1 MAKRHL
7 ELVLSVYC
15 RMRVGSRVG
24 VGAIAPFLVAG
35 LLFVACESVHAHG
48 GTGEGV
54 STWNTAKGRRLSAR
68 VKRSN
73 NTYGSHYFA
82 SFSAIPLRK
91 QTGFYKNTMV
101 SLNAVSYG
109 LTEHLSVG
117 GSLDL
122 VSLIRA
128 RDGGPVYTG
137 RLQVSGSASEV
148 FHLGASITYLNARV
162 PVGASVPEGTTV
174 PPGIFTG
181 LAMFTIGSRDYQL
194 TVAGGL
200 THDGQRTGEGPVFNF
215 GGAARA
221 FPNIMFVTEHWVFTD
236 PNRDFLAHSFGIRIL
251 GDELA
256 IDLGL
261 AYDREFTTKVT
272 SFGMPFLSATLNF

>member
-1 MAKRHL
+1 MGLRSM
-7 ELVLSVYC
+7 E
-15 RMRVGSRVG
+15 RVIV
-24 VGAIAPFLVAG
+24 PFLLAVAM
-35 LLFVACESVHAHG
+35 LLIPERIMAEG
-48 GTGEGV
+48 GSGEGSSAWGMV
-54 STWNTAKGRRLSAR
+54 KGRRLSAR

-128 RDGGPVYTG
+128 RTGGPVYTG
-137 RLQVSGSASEV
+137 RIQVSGSTSDV
-148 FHLGASITYLNARV
+148 FHLGASVTYLNARV
-162 PVGASVPEGTTV
+162 PVGAEVPEGTTV

-181 LAMFTIGSRDYQL
+181 LAMFTIGNKDYQL
-194 TVAGGL
+194 TLAGGI
-200 THDGQRTGEGPVFNF
+200 THDGQRTGEGPVLNF

-221 FPNIMFVTEHWVFTD
+221 FANIMFITEHWVFTD
-236 PNRDFLAHSFGIRIL
+236 PDRDFLAHSFGIRIL

-272 SFGMPFLSATLNF
+272 AIGMPFLSATLNF

>member
-7 ELVLSVYC
+7 DGVHSVYKHMWGGSC
-15 RMRVGSRVG
+15 IRVGSMLPILLA
-24 VGAIAPFLVAG
+24 GAMLLVAENAHAYGG
-35 LLFVACESVHAHG
+35 L
-48 GTGEGV
+48 GEGT
-54 STWNTAKGRRLSAR
+54 STWSTAKGRRLSAR

-82 SFSAIPLRK
+82 SYSAIPLRK

-137 RLQVSGSASEV
+137 RIQVSGSASEV
-148 FHLGASITYLNARV
+148 FHLGASVTYLNARV
-162 PVGASVPEGTTV
+162 PVGASVPEGTTI

-181 LAMFTIGSRDYQL
+181 LAMFTIGNKDYQL

-200 THDGQRTGEGPVFNF
+200 THDGQRSGEGPVFNF

-221 FPNIMFVTEHWVFTD
+221 FANIMFVTEHWVFTD
-236 PNRDFLAHSFGIRIL
+236 PDRDFLAHSFGIRIL

-272 SFGMPFLSATLNF
+272 PVGMPFLSATLNF